1 MKIKRY
7 VRSYLF
13 YITIALLLVSI
24 TASVVSFATIS
35 KKNKIA
41 IQSVQSELKEALG
54 IAQQQLQA
62 QTEENEKLEKSV
74 LYESLS
80 LIESERTGRNE
91 KNITAHYI
99 HDLGA
104 ADGI

>member
-24 TASVVSFATIS
+24 TASVVSIATIS

-41 IQSVQSELKEALG
+41 IQSVQSELKEAHGELG

-62 QTEENEKLEKSV
+62 KTEENEKLEKE
-74 LYESLS
+74 LKAA
-80 LIESERTGRNE
+80 E
-91 KNITAHYI
+91 KENSNLKKENKVY
-99 HDLGA
+99 
-104 ADGI
+104 